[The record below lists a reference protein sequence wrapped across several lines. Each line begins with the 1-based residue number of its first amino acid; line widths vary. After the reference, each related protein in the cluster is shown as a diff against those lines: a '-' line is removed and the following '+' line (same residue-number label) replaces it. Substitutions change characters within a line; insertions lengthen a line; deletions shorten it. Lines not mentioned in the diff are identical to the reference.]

1 MEPRLKTELWIKA
14 TIKRCLAQGV
24 PATVAR
30 RGDGDAGMVFVK
42 LNRLEAGCIVYSRQ
56 RDYEG
61 NLLWTAAT
69 GPDPVL
75 EPDADAYLARQVD
88 FDPDLWILEIEDRG
102 GWLPFAE
109 EGMKG

>member
-14 TIKRCLAQGV
+14 TIKRCLARGV

-42 LNRLEAGCIVYSRQ
+42 LNRLDQGCTVFTRQ

-61 NLLWTAAT
+61 QLLWTPAT
-69 GPDPVL
+69 GSDPVP
-75 EPDADAYLARQVD
+75 ESDADAYLARQVD
-88 FDPDLWILEIEDRG
+88 FDPDLWILEIEDRE
-102 GWLPFAE
+102 GWVPFAE
-109 EGMKG
+109 DGAI